1 MNALETSLTVLGAL
15 AFVVAGLFLLGA
27 FINPKA
33 LDLDGRGVV
42 GTGGPSGTGVAC
54 AQVRRSCLPKTQ
66 GGGGGGGMGA
76 SCQAAAF
83 WHSA

>member
-33 LDLDGRGVV
+33 LDLDGRVV
-42 GTGGPSGTGVAC
+42 VVTGGSSGIGLAC
-54 AQVRRSCLPKTQ
+54 AQVRRACLPQTQ
-66 GGGGGGGMGA
+66 RERGGGGMGA
-76 SCQAAAF
+76 SCQAAAL